1 MLTITLSELMSDVQV
16 TQTRMD
22 GRLEKSGEAQRL
34 QTSLQQMA
42 LSETS
47 KELLRDCGLPEST
60 LEAKP
65 DEGPEDLW
73 NWTEMVD
80 LSATL
85 LKALDAA
92 TEHALMVC
100 NYIFS
105 ITMCAI
111 QVSSFSAY
119 PEFYESRPLYS
130 YIL

>member
-65 DEGPEDLW
+65 DDGPEDLW
-73 NWTEMVD
+73 SWTEMVD

-92 TEHALMVC
+92 TEHALMVH
-100 NYIFS
+100 NYNF
-105 ITMCAI
+105 
-111 QVSSFSAY
+111 
-119 PEFYESRPLYS
+119 FYHHVPSWCLPFCIPRFFMKVYF
-130 YIL
+130 